1 MCCITF
7 CSTMYLHTR
16 YLSTLNIPAKFQA
29 VDFET
34 WKKPPESAYFL
45 LLCKFPPLSVV
56 GKWNIPQWDGQI
68 FSGSAIFRESIDWI
82 MLTCNEHSM
91 SYWSNA
97 QATKDSSWH
106 LDIRRG
112 LLLVGVITLYEI
124 PSDMQDI
131 DNAET
136 ARQCIPWKRKT
147 HISHIM
153 KIKQV
158 GEHQWLWQSMRRI
171 QNIQRLFV

>member
-16 YLSTLNIPAKFQA
+16 YLSTFNIPAKFQA

-106 LDIRRG
+106 LIWTFGGDCYW
-112 LLLVGVITLYEI
+112 LVSSHCMKFPLTCKISTTRKRLV
-124 PSDMQDI
+124 
-131 DNAET
+131 NASPEKEKLT
-136 ARQCIPWKRKT
+136 YR
-147 HISHIM
+147 IS
-153 KIKQV
+153 
-158 GEHQWLWQSMRRI
+158 WR
-171 QNIQRLFV
+171 